1 MTAQAWSLTD
11 LENKMLFQM
20 VLSHSKGGNE
30 GIEEGGVAYKV
41 TMSRAL

>member
-20 VLSHSKGGNE
+20 VLSHRE
-30 GIEEGGVAYKV
+30 GMK
-41 TMSRAL
+41 ALRRVGLHIR